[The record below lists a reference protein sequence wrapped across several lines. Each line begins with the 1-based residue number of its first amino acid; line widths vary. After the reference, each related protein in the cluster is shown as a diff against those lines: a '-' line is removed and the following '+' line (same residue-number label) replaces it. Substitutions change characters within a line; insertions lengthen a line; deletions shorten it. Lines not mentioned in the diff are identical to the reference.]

1 MKVDEPDERISPMKD
16 IMLKTED
23 EVLDFEIVD
32 EALEIAGGVANAP
45 ANFTLGS
52 CTGLSVCPG

>member
-1 MKVDEPDERISPMKD
+1 MKD

-23 EVLDFEIVD
+23 EAFDFEIAD

-45 ANFTLGS
+45 ANFTLGA
-52 CTGLSVCPG
+52 CTGLSECPG